1 MQEAHCSGPVASP
14 GEEAEG
20 GLGPTVAV
28 LVVSLTIAAIGVYE
42 LCGFGLHS
50 LDQRP
55 HLFSD
60 GFATAGV
67 IAATV
72 AAGAAAGNLAWLL
85 TASRRRA
92 TLCGD
97 SGDRGPGTA
106 DGDPAGADGTP
117 ASADGARAPVSGE

>member
-1 MQEAHCSGPVASP
+1 M
-14 GEEAEG
+14 
-20 GLGPTVAV
+20 
-28 LVVSLTIAAIGVYE
+28 SLTIAAVGVYE

-50 LDQRP
+50 LDRRP

-92 TLCGD
+92 AHD
-97 SGDRGPGTA
+97 DRGGDADGPEIS
-106 DGDPAGADGTP
+106 DGDPAFADG
-117 ASADGARAPVSGE
+117 GRAPVPGE